1 MHLNRVRRAVCL
13 VFALSLV
20 PAAVFAQWLNFPTP
34 GIPRLPDGKPNLSAP
49 APRTP
54 DGKPDLSGIWS
65 GAGPS
70 YRFNIAQDLET
81 KDIQPWAEELFI
93 KRVRDSRMDSPLSKC
108 LPVSVPYHNFFNL
121 TRIVQTPAL
130 TVMLYESA
138 NVPPRTIFT
147 DGRDLPKDPNP
158 TWFGYSIGRWD
169 GDTLVITSAGFNDQG
184 WLDSS
189 GHPQTESLRLTER
202 LRRRD
207 FGHLDY
213 EITIDD
219 PKVFTKPFTI
229 KRERVLSPD
238 TQLLEDVCENER
250 SRVRMSGDTGV
261 RLRPEQVAP
270 LAGVY
275 EAAPGREFTV
285 TVTEDLVFVRGLNEP
300 KVPLLVQSETR
311 FMSTTTPIGL
321 EFFKDARGNVTHVVV
336 RGGAAAETKY
346 ARKNTP
352 AQAK

>member
-20 PAAVFAQWLNFPTP
+20 PTAVFAQWLNFPTP

-70 YRFNIAQDLET
+70 YRFNIAQDLEA

-147 DGRDLPKDPNP
+147 DGRDLPRTRTRHGSATRSDDG
-158 TWFGYSIGRWD
+158 TETRWSSRPR
-169 GDTLVITSAGFNDQG
+169 GSTIRAG
-184 WLDSS
+184 S
-189 GHPQTESLRLTER
+189 TA
-202 LRRRD
+202 
-207 FGHLDY
+207 
-213 EITIDD
+213 
-219 PKVFTKPFTI
+219 
-229 KRERVLSPD
+229 PD
-238 TQLLEDVCENER
+238 THRR
-250 SRVRMSGDTGV
+250 SRSV
-261 RLRPEQVAP
+261 
-270 LAGVY
+270 
-275 EAAPGREFTV
+275 
-285 TVTEDLVFVRGLNEP
+285 
-300 KVPLLVQSETR
+300 
-311 FMSTTTPIGL
+311 
-321 EFFKDARGNVTHVVV
+321 
-336 RGGAAAETKY
+336 
-346 ARKNTP
+346 
-352 AQAK
+352 

>member
-1 MHLNRVRRAVCL
+1 
-13 VFALSLV
+13 
-20 PAAVFAQWLNFPTP
+20 
-34 GIPRLPDGKPNLSAP
+34 
-49 APRTP
+49 
-54 DGKPDLSGIWS
+54 
-65 GAGPS
+65 
-70 YRFNIAQDLET
+70 
-81 KDIQPWAEELFI
+81 
-93 KRVRDSRMDSPLSKC
+93 
-108 LPVSVPYHNFFNL
+108 
-121 TRIVQTPAL
+121 
-130 TVMLYESA
+130 
-138 NVPPRTIFT
+138 
-147 DGRDLPKDPNP
+147 
-158 TWFGYSIGRWD
+158 
-169 GDTLVITSAGFNDQG
+169 
-184 WLDSS
+184 
-189 GHPQTESLRLTER
+189 LTER

-285 TVTEDLVFVRGLNEP
+285 TVNEDLVFVRGLNEP